1 MKAKELVAEFYQSD
15 ALRDCDVMKRF
26 LHDNIELHWHSSKG
40 FLKMDK
46 EDLIVLA
53 GEMKRSYTSSRV
65 EFTHL
70 LEENNSVTARYTYY
84 VTPIENN
91 EEEVVT
97 ISDETTG
104 DAAPL
109 EDFELGLGSDVGYGD
124 ADELN

>member
-70 LEENNSVTARYTYY
+70 LEDNNSVTARYTYY
-84 VTPIENN
+84 VTPIESN
-91 EEEVVT
+91 EEEVVLAEFIT
-97 ISDETTG
+97 IWEVKDG
-104 DAAPL
+104 KL
-109 EDFELGLGSDVGYGD
+109 FRGYQMSQ
-124 ADELN
+124 LS